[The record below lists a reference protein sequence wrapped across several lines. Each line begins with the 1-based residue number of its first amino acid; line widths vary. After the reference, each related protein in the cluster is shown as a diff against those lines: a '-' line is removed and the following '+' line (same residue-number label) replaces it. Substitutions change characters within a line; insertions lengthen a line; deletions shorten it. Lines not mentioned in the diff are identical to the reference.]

1 MALCAGNRDQRPDD
15 SFNISLHV
23 SQCHTISVNTS
34 KSHRIFVSNRS
45 QHRSAGSDA
54 FKLLPLVTLSG
65 PGEGLP
71 QALCGPLLA
80 DDACGE
86 LKMRIDVRV
95 GAIRCFSA
103 PQTRSASLPRR
114 LRCHCSRAPLPA
126 FPRPSARSRPFD
138 PAAVRKSCLFAPLHD
153 SLCGCCC
160 SQGKGRR
167 RRERAGSSCTI
178 LRHDKDDDRRTGRR
192 WRRCL
197 SAPSEVQ
204 PGQDR

>member
-34 KSHRIFVSNRS
+34 KSHRTFVSNRS

-71 QALCGPLLA
+71 QVLCGPLLA

-86 LKMRIDVRV
+86 PKMRIGVRV

-103 PQTRSASLPRR
+103 PQSRSASLPRR
-114 LRCHCSRAPLPA
+114 LWAASPHTR
-126 FPRPSARSRPFD
+126 RPSPPAPARAACRSIRPLCCGIIESRLLTPW
-138 PAAVRKSCLFAPLHD
+138 PSVV
-153 SLCGCCC
+153 
-160 SQGKGRR
+160 
-167 RRERAGSSCTI
+167 AG
-178 LRHDKDDDRRTGRR
+178 
-192 WRRCL
+192 
-197 SAPSEVQ
+197 A
-204 PGQDR
+204 QDEG